1 MRQSTRH
8 PADSQLNRD
17 GSPDTQVGGDTTL
30 RPLGTRSKFEIA
42 TLSRA
47 WTAAFAKRARKA
59 ARRAAKRDLRAE
71 A

>member
-1 MRQSTRH
+1 M
-8 PADSQLNRD
+8 
-17 GSPDTQVGGDTTL
+17 
-30 RPLGTRSKFEIA
+30 RPLGTTKRDIS

-59 ARRAAKRDLRAE
+59 ARRAAKREIRAE

>member
-1 MRQSTRH
+1 M
-8 PADSQLNRD
+8 
-17 GSPDTQVGGDTTL
+17 
-30 RPLGTRSKFEIA
+30 RPLGTRSKLALA